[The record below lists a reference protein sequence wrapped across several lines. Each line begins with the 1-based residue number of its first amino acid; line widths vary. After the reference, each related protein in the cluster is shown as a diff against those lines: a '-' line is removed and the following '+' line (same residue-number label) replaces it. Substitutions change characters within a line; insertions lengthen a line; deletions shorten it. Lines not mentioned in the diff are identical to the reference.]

1 VIAFEWSWELFRSS
15 LPDLLDA
22 LWLTVQVTVLASLV
36 ALVVGWL
43 WVAGTRPASRTVRWS
58 VRGMLEFLRDTPPIV
73 HLLVV
78 FYAFPSFGLSWSGF
92 VVGVVVLGVHYSTF
106 VAEIYRGGLAGI
118 PQGQWEAARVMG
130 LSTARTWRSVVIP
143 QVLREALP
151 SLGNTVLAL
160 FKETSLLVAISVPV
174 LMTVAQRTGTASFR
188 YFEPLTAAALLY
200 LTITLPFGLLLRRLE
215 SRYAH
220 RRH

>member
-1 VIAFEWSWELFRSS
+1 MIGFEWDWAIFRSS
-15 LPDLLDA
+15 LPELFEA
-22 LWLTVQVTVLASLV
+22 LWLTVQITVLASVL
-36 ALVVGWL
+36 ALVTGWL
-43 WVAGTRPASRTVRWS
+43 WVAGSRPTSRTVRWS
-58 VRGMLEFLRDTPPIV
+58 VRGVLEFLRDTPPVV

-78 FYAFPSFGLSWSGF
+78 FYAFPSLGLSWSGF

-106 VAEIYRGGLAGI
+106 VAEIYRGGLAAI
-118 PQGQWEAARVMG
+118 ARGQWEAARVLG
-130 LSTARTWRSVVIP
+130 LSTSRTWRSVVIP
-143 QVLREALP
+143 QVLRESLP

-174 LMTVAQRTGTASFR
+174 LMTVAQRAGTASFR

-200 LTITLPFGLLLRRLE
+200 LLVTLPFGLFLRRLE